1 MLFQVKTAPGELK
14 SICLIEEETS
24 TRSSK
29 TQNALHISY
38 KNLNQNEKLQTKKR
52 DAGAHFS
59 ISRYSIQELTAALH
73 EEGLPAIQKED
84 DRVLYL
90 HIDCAH
96 MGVGGDNSWS
106 PATLPEYFVPPQE
119 EWEYSI
125 TLRQIAV

>member
-1 MLFQVKTAPGELK
+1 MHV
-14 SICLIEEETS
+14 
-24 TRSSK
+24 
-29 TQNALHISY
+29 SY
-38 KNLNQNEKLQTKKR
+38 KNLSQNENSRPKNGKS
-52 DAGAHFS
+52 GAHFS
-59 ISRYSIQELTAALH
+59 ISRYSVQELTDALH
-73 EEGLPAIQKED
+73 EEDLPAIQKED